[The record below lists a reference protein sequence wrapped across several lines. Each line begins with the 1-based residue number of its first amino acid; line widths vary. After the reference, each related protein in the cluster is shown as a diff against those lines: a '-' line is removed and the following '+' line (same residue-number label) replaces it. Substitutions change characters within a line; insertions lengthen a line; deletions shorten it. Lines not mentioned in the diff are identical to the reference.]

1 MEKHTLSAQKRTVV
15 GRKVKTLRHDGLLP
29 ATLYGKGVASQ
40 NLQVATKELVAI
52 VEETGGTGLIEL
64 TVEGKTVPVLL
75 HNIQRHPVTHHI
87 LHTDFFQVN
96 LKEKIH
102 TTVPIS
108 TRGES
113 PAVRDK
119 IATLLNLMTE
129 VEVEALPA
137 DIPEH
142 IAVDISS
149 LTEVDQTMKIKQL
162 TAPSGV
168 KFLTEGEQD
177 VVKLAPLV
185 SKEAE
190 QMAKEEAAAA
200 AAVPAEGEQAPVAG
214 AASPTP
220 AAESSEKPQEEK
232 K

>member
-15 GRKVKTLRHDGLLP
+15 GRKVKTLRGDGLLP
-29 ATLYGKGVASQ
+29 ATHYGKGIASQ
-40 NLQVATKELVAI
+40 NLQVVTKEFVAI

-75 HNIQRHPVTHHI
+75 HNIQRHPVTQQI

-102 TTVPIS
+102 TAVPIVTS
-108 TRGES
+108 GES

-119 IATLLNLMTE
+119 IATLLNLITE
-129 VEVEALPA
+129 VEVEALPT

-142 IAVDISS
+142 IEVDISS
-149 LTEVDQTMKIKQL
+149 LTEVDQTIKVKQL
-162 TAPSGV
+162 TAPAGV
-168 KFLTEGEQD
+168 KFLTDEEQA
-177 VVKLAPLV
+177 VVRLAPLV

-190 QMAKEEAAAA
+190 QQAQEDAQ
-200 AAVPAEGEQAPVAG
+200 AAVTAAPEGTEAPAEGAKEHAP
-214 AASPTP
+214 
-220 AAESSEKPQEEK
+220 AESAEKPQEEK